1 MITVVKKRELK
12 NLKELILNHE
22 DWLMQRVLQYARERN
37 YIKYTSTLAEAWRI
51 SVANLS
57 QAIVTAVETDPQPPE
72 LGPDDDYTQDPIA
85 SFGVQEAQKH
95 RARGLTIS
103 MFMSLMKYYRQSYL
117 DLIEQ
122 SGFGPK
128 TRKHYRYFVER
139 CFDHIE
145 LGFCTEWAAATE
157 NEQLEALQAANRS
170 MTNEKNKYLTIFES
184 LHDPAILLDQNNRV
198 INMNH
203 AAATLFT
210 GTSIPGDIYY
220 DQHYTAETVPWLAEE
235 LAALAISEEPKFSCE
250 KTFETPEG
258 LRSFDVKLERMLDVS
273 EKFSGTV
280 VLLYDLTERKR
291 AAVMEERERLARD
304 LHDSITQSLYSLTL
318 FAEWAQ
324 GLLEA
329 GEYGLAQERLNRIAE
344 ITQQAL
350 KEMRLL
356 LYELRPS
363 ALEQDGL
370 IGALQRRLAAVE
382 ARAGVETSLETDLFL
397 DLPPL
402 VEEGLYHIT
411 QEALNNALKYAAA
424 TSVSIRV
431 QGNGQGVVLEVQDD
445 GQGFN
450 PADVSDQGGMGLD
463 SMRERAERLGGTLEI
478 ISAASQGTRV
488 AAFIPVEALP

>member
-1 MITVVKKRELK
+1 MITVDKRRELK
-12 NLKELILNHE
+12 NLKKLILNHE
-22 DWLMQRVLQYARERN
+22 DWLTQRVLQYARERN
-37 YIKYTSTLAEAWRI
+37 YVKYTSTLAEAWRI

-57 QAIVTAVETDPQPPE
+57 NAIVTAIESDPQPPE

-95 RARGLTIS
+95 RARGLTIG
-103 MFMSLMKYYRQSYL
+103 MFMSLMKYYQQSYL
-117 DLIEQ
+117 DLIDQ

-157 NEQLEALQAANRS
+157 NEQLEALQAANRL

-184 LHDPAILLDQNNRV
+184 LHDPAILLDRNNRV

-210 GTSIPGDIYY
+210 GASIPGDIYY
-220 DQHYTAETVPWLAEE
+220 DQHYTAGALPWLAEE
-235 LAALAISEEPKFSCE
+235 LAALAVSEEPKFSCE

-280 VLLYDLTERKR
+280 VLLYDLTEHKR

-318 FAEWAQ
+318 FAEWGR

-329 GEYGLAQERLNRIAE
+329 GESDLAQERLNRIAE
-344 ITQQAL
+344 IAQQAL

-382 ARAGVETSLETDLFL
+382 GRAGVEISLETDLSL

-411 QEALNNALKYAAA
+411 QEALNNALKHAAA
-424 TSVSIRV
+424 TSVVVRV
-431 QGNGQGVVLEVQDD
+431 QGNSQGMVLEVQDD
-445 GQGFN
+445 GLGFN
-450 PADVSDQGGMGLD
+450 PADVSDWGGMGLD
-463 SMRERAERLGGTLEI
+463 SMHERAERLGGVLEV
-478 ISAASQGTRV
+478 ISAAGQGTRV
-488 AAFIPVEALP
+488 TAYIPAEALP